1 MAEAAPSFL
10 SETPAETAEFESVR
24 EGTAPEAEP
33 SPEPEARPAVEPKPV
48 EVKAEPKVD
57 PANDPNRPKGFVPNQ
72 ALKEER
78 ERRQAVERELAELRA
93 GRVAPAVE
101 KPAPIDPDTD
111 PIAALK
117 EIRDYQQKQ
126 REEGERNNQIRAF
139 DQRVQAHEK
148 DFSDA
153 TPDYGDAVTF
163 LREARAKQII
173 AGYEAVGQQI
183 TQAQLGA
190 MLLHEARTTSNGAL
204 ENGRNPG
211 EVFYTLA
218 KSFGYAPKGTE
229 LVPIPALETPA
240 VPEVLPA
247 VLPTK
252 EASEKIA
259 RLTRGHAASAK
270 TGGGEAP
277 ASGEVTLESL
287 ANLEG
292 AAFDAAF
299 NKFTATQKRAE
310 RH

>member
-10 SETPAETAEFESVR
+10 SETPAETAEFEGLR
-24 EGTAPEAEP
+24 DGTVSAETPVAEPEPKPAAEPKPAPEAKSEVKT
-33 SPEPEARPAVEPKPV
+33 PEPEIKKP
-48 EVKAEPKVD
+48 
-57 PANDPNRPKGFVPNQ
+57 GFVPHA
-72 ALKEER
+72 ALHEER
-78 ERRQAVERELAELRA
+78 VRRQAVEKELANLRA
-93 GRVAPAVE
+93 GRAAPEVE

-117 EIRDYQQKQ
+117 EIRDYQQQQ

-148 DFSDA
+148 DFADA

-183 TQAQLGA
+183 TQQQLGA
-190 MLLHEARTTSNGAL
+190 MLLHEARTTSSGAL

-218 KSFGYAPKGTE
+218 KSFGYTGKAADP
-229 LVPIPALETPA
+229 VPIPALEVAA
-240 VPEVLPA
+240 VPEVIPA

-259 RLTRGHAASAK
+259 RLTRGHAAGNK
-270 TGGGEAP
+270 TGGGEPP

-299 NKFTATQKRAE
+299 NKFTSNQKRAE